1 MTFKLSQSKSF
12 QIIDRAQV
20 RKLLQEH
27 SPDIAG
33 SSAELAQL
41 IGKDMNANYV
51 LFGSFTIFEDEIQ
64 IITML
69 TNVQTGQISPIVS
82 EYYDKADK
90 KTMIENLSNTVFDKL
105 EKLIIR
111 EDS

>member
-1 MTFKLSQSKSF
+1 MK
-12 QIIDRAQV
+12 
-20 RKLLQEH
+20 
-27 SPDIAG
+27 
-33 SSAELAQL
+33 
-41 IGKDMNANYV
+41 ANYV

-69 TNVQTGQISPIVS
+69 TNVQTNQIYPIVS

-90 KTMIENLSNTVFDKL
+90 KIMIKNLSNTVFDKL
-105 EKLIIR
+105 EKLIVR